1 MTGVV
6 SLGLLFGFMF
16 LLALPIALLATANRP
31 SGDEELHPHEPKQ
44 RRVIRVAQPPQVV
57 PEKDFGAAIRA
68 VVAEQSKVA
77 PPEEQVAQ
85 LMRPTLYY
93 CYEFQP
99 LHIARIIMREN
110 HLQSLP
116 VVDFTRRVVGI
127 ITMHDIAAVQQ
138 GPAK

>member
-1 MTGVV
+1 MTGVIT
-6 SLGLLFGFMF
+6 LGLLFGFIF
-16 LLALPIALLATANRP
+16 LLALPIALLATVNRP
-31 SGDEELHPHEPKQ
+31 SEDEGLDPHQPKQ
-44 RRVIRVAQPPQVV
+44 RQVIRVAQPPRVV

-77 PPEEQVAQ
+77 PPEEQVAR
-85 LMRPTLYY
+85 LMRPALYY

-116 VVDFTRRVVGI
+116 VVDFTKRVVGI
-127 ITMHDIAAVQQ
+127 ITMHDIAALQQ
-138 GPAK
+138 RSSK

>member
-1 MTGVV
+1 MTGVI

-16 LLALPIALLATANRP
+16 LLALPIALLATTNRP
-31 SGDEELHPHEPKQ
+31 SEDEGLDPHQPKQ
-44 RRVIRVAQPPQVV
+44 RQVICVAQPPRVV

-77 PPEEQVAQ
+77 PPEEQVAR

-110 HLQSLP
+110 HLHSLP
-116 VVDFTRRVVGI
+116 VVDLTRRVVGI
-127 ITMHDIAAVQQ
+127 ITMHDIAALQQ
-138 GPAK
+138 RPSK

>member
-31 SGDEELHPHEPKQ
+31 SEDEELNPHEPKQ
-44 RRVIRVAQPPQVV
+44 RQVIRVAQPPRVV

-68 VVAEQSKVA
+68 VVAQSKLA
-77 PPEEQVAQ
+77 PPEEQVAR

-127 ITMHDIAAVQQ
+127 ITMRDIAALQRR
-138 GPAK
+138 PSK

>member
-6 SLGLLFGFMF
+6 SLGLLLGFMF

-31 SGDEELHPHEPKQ
+31 SEDEELNPPKQ
-44 RRVIRVAQPPQVV
+44 RQVIRVAQPPRVV

-68 VVAEQSKVA
+68 VVAEQSRVA
-77 PPEEQVAQ
+77 APEEQVAR

-110 HLQSLP
+110 HLHSLP
-116 VVDFTRRVVGI
+116 VVDLTRRVVGI
-127 ITMHDIAAVQQ
+127 ITMHDIAALQQ
-138 GPAK
+138 RSSK